1 MITSWLHSYD
11 LLIVATLAAIY
22 ISTAVAIH
30 WLCFR
35 PATRALVLSF
45 DGVVTPFIGFST
57 AIFALT
63 AAFLGAS
70 VWQNFQANADA
81 IKNESKTIVEFI
93 TVTNAMPGLDHE
105 ALVSAALVYVR
116 SAAEQEWPR
125 LKTTKKTDPQTEA
138 AFSALLTTISLAAAN
153 DGTPPYVSSALAGW
167 MATLAH
173 ARVAR
178 LSLLSNTA
186 DSARWLCVALLAV
199 LAQISIAAVHLQ
211 KKRAMALALGVATIS
226 IVVML
231 GLIALSIETH
241 TGMIS
246 VSNQPMDQILQ
257 QFSANLR

>member
-11 LLIVATLAAIY
+11 LLIVATLSAIY

-35 PATRALVLSF
+35 PATRALVMSF
-45 DGVVTPFIGFST
+45 DGAVTPFIGFST
-57 AIFALT
+57 TIFALT
-63 AAFLGAS
+63 SAFLGAS

-81 IKNESKTIVEFI
+81 IKHESKT
-93 TVTNAMPGLDHE
+93 
-105 ALVSAALVYVR
+105 
-116 SAAEQEWPR
+116 
-125 LKTTKKTDPQTEA
+125 
-138 AFSALLTTISLAAAN
+138 
-153 DGTPPYVSSALAGW
+153 
-167 MATLAH
+167 
-173 ARVAR
+173 
-178 LSLLSNTA
+178 
-186 DSARWLCVALLAV
+186 
-199 LAQISIAAVHLQ
+199 
-211 KKRAMALALGVATIS
+211 MALALGIATIS